1 MRISKMKLNNVKNY
15 CNMKR
20 IFRILVFAFIAILF
34 LTSAVWVFLICI
46 GETMSF
52 AYLLGYALA
61 ITFGVG
67 LFVLGLFGLCK
78 LGDWAFKKD

>member
-1 MRISKMKLNNVKNY
+1 MEKICRK
-15 CNMKR
+15 MKR

-34 LTSAVWVFLICI
+34 LTSVAWVLLICM

-52 AYLLGYALA
+52 TYLLGYALA

>member
-1 MRISKMKLNNVKNY
+1 
-15 CNMKR
+15 MKR
-20 IFRILVFAFIAILF
+20 ILRIILLVLTGILF
-34 LTSAVWVFLICI
+34 ITTAIFVLGICMDAPMPFL
-46 GETMSF
+46 
-52 AYLLGYALA
+52 YLLDYTLT